1 MSSITYASYNVIIDR
16 IRAFANGHLMINS
29 FSHGPISLVDL
40 PKDKMYPAMHVVP
53 SEITIANGQRTYGF
67 DVVFFDKPRAHEDEP
82 EYQREVISDCIRL
95 AEDLLNE
102 LMLGRTLFGSDV
114 YVGSDNSIAPFIESY
129 SQVVTG
135 VTLSNIQLTVPNEWN
150 ACDIPANWSVGGSGS
165 GGSGSGIGGVI
176 LRTNGTNNAVQNILD
191 LVQGSNIVIEDLGDG
206 RVRIR
211 ATGGGGGGADWG
223 SIGGTLSDQTDL
235 QAALDARATDTELS
249 AEVNARISGDATNAA
264 AITTEASTRASAD
277 ATLQNN
283 INTEAST
290 RASADA
296 GLQVAI
302 DTLDSELSTE
312 TTARLAG
319 DATNAADIS
328 TEATAR
334 SNADNALGAS
344 ITSVASD
351 LSTHEADTN
360 NPHSVTKAQ
369 VGLSNVD
376 NTSDANKPISDAT
389 QTALDAKQD
398 ELVSGTNIKTING
411 VSVLGS
417 GGLVIAA
424 NATQAIRA
432 TSTGVTI
439 AASSGDRYLTLTSFA
454 NTATENVASI
464 AAESAMTFTKILV
477 RTTSTQSATGSL
489 VFTLRK
495 NGVDTAII
503 LTIAAGATANTFVA
517 NGSVAFAVGDL
528 ISIKVR
534 NNATATSSNIVQMS
548 NMYTA

>member
-1 MSSITYASYNVIIDR
+1 
-16 IRAFANGHLMINS
+16 
-29 FSHGPISLVDL
+29 
-40 PKDKMYPAMHVVP
+40 
-53 SEITIANGQRTYGF
+53 
-67 DVVFFDKPRAHEDEP
+67 
-82 EYQREVISDCIRL
+82 
-95 AEDLLNE
+95 
-102 LMLGRTLFGSDV
+102 MLGRTLFGSDV
-114 YVGSDNSIAPFIESY
+114 YVGEDNSIAPFIEYY

-135 VTLSNIQLTVPNEWN
+135 VTLSGIQILVPNDWN
-150 ACDIPANWSVGGSGS
+150 ACDIPADWSVGGTSTGGNGS
-165 GGSGSGIGGVI
+165 RLGLLLQVNGVD
-176 LRTNGTNNAVQNILD
+176 NAVQNILD
-191 LVQGSNIVIEDLGDG
+191 LVQGSNITITDLGDG
-206 RVRIR
+206 RARIS
-211 ATGGGGGGADWG
+211 ASGSGGGGADWG
-223 SIGGTLSDQTDL
+223 AIGGTLSDQTDL
-235 QAALDARATDTELS
+235 QAALDARATDAELTTEI
-249 AEVNARISGDATNAA
+249 NARIAGDATNAS
-264 AITTEASTRASAD
+264 AITSEASTRVNAD

-351 LSTHEADTN
+351 LSTHESDTN
-360 NPHSVTKAQ
+360 NPHSVTKSQ
-369 VGLSNVD
+369 VGLSNAD
-376 NTSDANKPISDAT
+376 NTSDANKPISSAT
-389 QTALDAKQD
+389 QTALDSRQPLDSDLTAIAGLTPSNDDIIQRKAGAWVNRTMAQLLSD
-398 ELVSGTNIKTING
+398 LGITNANQGIRGT
-411 VSVLGS
+411 
-417 GGLVIAA
+417 A
-424 NATQAIRA
+424 N
-432 TSTGVTI
+432 SLTI
-439 AASSGDRYLTLTSFA
+439 AASSGDRFLTLTGMVNS
-454 NTATENVASI
+454 ATEGPTQIS
-464 AAESAMTFTKILV
+464 AEYAMIFNRLVV

>member
-1 MSSITYASYNVIIDR
+1 
-16 IRAFANGHLMINS
+16 MINS

-114 YVGSDNSIAPFIESY
+114 YVGEDNSIAPFIEYY

-135 VTLSNIQLTVPNEWN
+135 VTLSGIQILVPNDWN
-150 ACDIPANWSVGGSGS
+150 ACDIPADWSVGGTSTGGNGS
-165 GGSGSGIGGVI
+165 RLGLLLQVNGVD
-176 LRTNGTNNAVQNILD
+176 NAVQNILD
-191 LVQGSNIVIEDLGDG
+191 LVQGSNITITDLGDG
-206 RVRIR
+206 RARIS
-211 ATGGGGGGADWG
+211 ASGSGGGGADWG
-223 SIGGTLSDQTDL
+223 AIGGTLSDQTDL
-235 QAALDARATDTELS
+235 QAALDARATDAELTTEI
-249 AEVNARISGDATNAA
+249 NARIAGDATNAS
-264 AITTEASTRASAD
+264 AITSEASTRVNAD
-277 ATLQNN
+277 AALQF
-283 INTEAST
+283 S
-290 RASADA
+290 
-296 GLQVAI
+296 I
-302 DTLDSELSTE
+302 DTLDSELNTE

-328 TEATAR
+328 AEATAR
-334 SNADNALGAS
+334 ANADTTLNTAISG
-344 ITSVASD
+344 VASD
-351 LSTHEADTN
+351 LTTHEADTN

-477 RTTSTQSATGSL
+477 RTTTTQSATGSL

-495 NGVDTAII
+495 NGVDTAIV
-503 LTIAAGATANTFVA
+503 LTIAAGSVAGTYSAT
-517 NGSVAFAVGDL
+517 GSVAFAQGDL
-528 ISIKVR
+528 ISLKVR
-534 NNATATSSNIVQMS
+534 NNATATSANIVQMS
-548 NMYTA
+548 NVYSA

>member
-1 MSSITYASYNVIIDR
+1 
-16 IRAFANGHLMINS
+16 
-29 FSHGPISLVDL
+29 
-40 PKDKMYPAMHVVP
+40 
-53 SEITIANGQRTYGF
+53 
-67 DVVFFDKPRAHEDEP
+67 
-82 EYQREVISDCIRL
+82 
-95 AEDLLNE
+95 
-102 LMLGRTLFGSDV
+102 
-114 YVGSDNSIAPFIESY
+114 
-129 SQVVTG
+129 
-135 VTLSNIQLTVPNEWN
+135 
-150 ACDIPANWSVGGSGS
+150 
-165 GGSGSGIGGVI
+165 
-176 LRTNGTNNAVQNILD
+176 
-191 LVQGSNIVIEDLGDG
+191 
-206 RVRIR
+206 
-211 ATGGGGGGADWG
+211 
-223 SIGGTLSDQTDL
+223 
-235 QAALDARATDTELS
+235 
-249 AEVNARISGDATNAA
+249 
-264 AITTEASTRASAD
+264 
-277 ATLQNN
+277 
-283 INTEAST
+283 
-290 RASADA
+290 
-296 GLQVAI
+296 
-302 DTLDSELSTE
+302 
-312 TTARLAG
+312 
-319 DATNAADIS
+319 
-328 TEATAR
+328 
-334 SNADNALGAS
+334 
-344 ITSVASD
+344 